1 MSMKLQ
7 DADLSISPDTV
18 NEPGMVFDILEQ
30 GEPFRTALIAPGGQA
45 ITYGSLR
52 GQVNSLA
59 RKLNSLGVGRG
70 DRVAIVLTNGLEPIV
85 SFLAVTA
92 SGATAAPLN
101 PAYRTEEFRF
111 CLEDTNA
118 KAVIVFTEG
127 GEEIRA
133 AIPDSMITIGV
144 SLNDEGRVC
153 ATIDDEKRGDRKC
166 EMHLGDSPTPDDVAL
181 VLHTSG
187 TTSRPKRVP
196 LSHRNLVVSA
206 RNVVETY
213 QLTSEDVSL
222 CVMPLFHIHGIV
234 ASTLATLLSS
244 GTVVVTS
251 GFNALDFWPVVEAHQ
266 VTWYS
271 AVPAIHQ
278 VLLNRE
284 KNKSNREAAGIARRN
299 LRFIRSCS
307 APFPPETIVEM
318 EEMFGVP
325 ILEAYGMTEAAHQ
338 VASNPLS
345 GGKRVLG
352 SVGRGTG
359 VSIAIMDQNGNLE
372 APGVAGEVVIKGPNV
387 TEGYEDNAEANSK
400 CMTNG
405 WFRTGDE
412 GVMDSEGYLTLV
424 GRLKEIIIRSGE
436 KISPREIDETLLT
449 HPSVA
454 EAVAFGAPHPT
465 YGEVPSAAVVL
476 RAPAKPADLIAY
488 CRAHLAS
495 FKCPKVIHIVDE
507 IPQTATGK
515 VQRRVVSAAFA

>member
-1 MSMKLQ
+1 MNMIVK
-7 DADLSISPDTV
+7 DVNLSSL
-18 NEPGMVFDILEQ
+18 PGTIIEMLEH
-30 GEPFRTALIAPGGQA
+30 GESSHIAIEVPGGPA
-45 ITYGSLR
+45 ISYESLR
-52 GQVNSLA
+52 FQVNSLA
-59 RKLNSLGVGRG
+59 EQIKSLGIVRG
-70 DRVAIVLTNGLEPIV
+70 DRVAIELPNGVETIV

-92 SGATAAPLN
+92 AGATAAPLN
-101 PAYRTEEFRF
+101 PAYTREEFRF

-118 KAVIVFTEG
+118 KAIIISTQESG
-127 GEEIRA
+127 EIRA
-133 AIPDSMITIGV
+133 AIPDAMTKIGV
-144 SLNDEGRVC
+144 SLGVEGQIC
-153 ATIDDEKRGDRKC
+153 STFDYNKCGDEKC
-166 EMHLGDSPTPDDVAL
+166 ESGPGEFPSPDDVAL

-206 RNVVETY
+206 RNVARTY
-213 QLTSEDVSL
+213 QLTPEDVSL
-222 CVMPLFHIHGIV
+222 CVMPLFHIHGLV
-234 ASTLATLLSS
+234 ASTLATLFSG
-244 GTVVVTS
+244 GTVVVPS
-251 GFNALDFWPVVEAHQ
+251 RFNALDFWSVIEAHR

-278 VLLNRE
+278 VLLNRA
-284 KNKSNREAAGIARRN
+284 KNKSGREAAEVARRR

-307 APFPPETIVEM
+307 ASFPPEIMREM

-325 ILEAYGMTEAAHQ
+325 VLEAYGMTEAAHQ
-338 VASNPLS
+338 VASNALS
-345 GGKRVLG
+345 DGKRVLG

-359 VSIAIMDQNGNLE
+359 VSIAIMDEDGNLE
-372 APGVAGEVVIKGPNV
+372 PPGATGEVVIKGPNV

-400 CMTNG
+400 CITNG

-412 GVMDSEGYLTLV
+412 GVMDAEGYLMLV

-436 KISPREIDETLLT
+436 KISPREIDETLLA

-454 EAVAFGAPHPT
+454 EAVAFGIPHPT

-476 RAPAKPADLIAY
+476 RAPAKPADLIAH

-495 FKCPKVIHIVDE
+495 FKCPKVIHIVDK

>member
-1 MSMKLQ
+1 MNMKLQ
-7 DADLSISPDTV
+7 DATPPLSPSV
-18 NEPGMVFDILEQ
+18 NESGTVVEMLGN
-30 GEPFRTALIAPGGQA
+30 GEPFRTALIAPGGLA

-52 GQVNSLA
+52 DQVDSLA
-59 RKLNSLGVGRG
+59 RRLNSMGIGRG
-70 DRVAIVLTNGLEPIV
+70 DRVAIVLANGLEPV
-85 SFLAVTA
+85 VAFLAVTA
-92 SGATAAPLN
+92 SGAAAVPLN
-101 PAYRTEEFRF
+101 PGYKTEEFRF

-118 KAVIVFTEG
+118 KAIILSTQG
-127 GEEIRA
+127 NEEITA

-144 SLNDEGRVC
+144 SFNDEGRLC
-153 ATIDDEKRGDRKC
+153 ATFNDETGGDQR
-166 EMHLGDSPTPDDVAL
+166 LGPRLGESPSPDDVVL

-206 RNVVETY
+206 RNVAETY
-213 QLTSEDVSL
+213 QLSSADVSL

-234 ASTLATLLSS
+234 ASTLATLLSG

-251 GFNALDFWPVVEAHQ
+251 GFNALDFWSVVEEHQ

-284 KNKSNREAAGIARRN
+284 KNKINGDAAGIARRN

-325 ILEAYGMTEAAHQ
+325 VLEAYGMTEAAHQ

-359 VSIAIMDQNGNLE
+359 VSIAIMDQYGNLE
-372 APGVAGEVVIKGPNV
+372 ASGVTGEVVIKGPNV

-412 GVMDSEGYLTLV
+412 GVIDSEGYLTLV

-476 RAPAKPADLIAY
+476 RAPAKPADLIAH

-507 IPQTATGK
+507 IPHTATGK